1 MSGLAMRVT
10 LQNMALPSEVLKR
23 LSRINTQPMM
33 DEIGDFILSE
43 TLHNFDQQQTPE
55 GEDWKPSQRAKA
67 KGGKTLQ
74 DTGRLRDSYV
84 YDAQRDQVEIGSNTI
99 YSAIHHYGGRAG
111 RNQSAEMPERP
122 AMGITDD
129 IENEI
134 GDITLAFYRR
144 AAA

>member
-23 LSRINTQPMM
+23 LSRLNTQPMM
-33 DEIGDFILSE
+33 DEIGDFVLSE
-43 TLHNFDQQQTPE
+43 TLHNFDQEQTPE
-55 GEDWKPSQRAKA
+55 GEDWKPSQRARS

-99 YSAIHHYGGRAG
+99 YSAIHHFGGKTG
-111 RNQSAEMPERP
+111 RNQAVTMPARP
-122 AMGITDD
+122 ALGINDD
-129 IENEI
+129 IESEI
-134 GDITLAFYRR
+134 GDIVVDFYRR